1 MLRILRYAF
10 CVINLIYHAL
20 GATSS
25 TQRTFAALLHK
36 EMIYEEQEI
45 AGSYFSIYDC
55 FLSRWLEKL

>member
-1 MLRILRYAF
+1 MLRILRNKF
-10 CVINLIYHAL
+10 DLNPL

-36 EMIYEEQEI
+36 EMIYEAQEME
-45 AGSYFSIYDC
+45 GSYFSIYDC